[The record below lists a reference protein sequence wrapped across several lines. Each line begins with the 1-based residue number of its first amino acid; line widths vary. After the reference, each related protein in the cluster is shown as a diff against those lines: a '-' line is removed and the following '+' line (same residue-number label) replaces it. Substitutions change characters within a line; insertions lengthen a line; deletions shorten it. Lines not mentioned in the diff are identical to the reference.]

1 MSRPALEIADIF
13 RDYGPAWRHANRGH
27 LSHAQFKVMSAIES
41 CRTAALGGHVARCE
55 NAACG
60 HTAIAYN
67 SCRNRHCAKCQGSQ
81 ARAWMEARKAEL
93 LEVPYFHVV
102 FTLPPRI
109 GAVAFQ
115 NKAVIYDLLFKASS
129 ETLLTIAADPKR
141 LGVKIGFTSVLHTWG
156 SAMTHHPH
164 VHMIVPGGGISTDGT
179 RWIGSSEDFLLPVP
193 VLTKMFRGKMLALLK
208 AAHAAGRLQFFG
220 SHAHLADKAA
230 FKAWLEPLYT
240 TSWHVHAKRPFA
252 GPEQVLA
259 YLARY
264 THRVA
269 ISNSRLISAD
279 AAGVTFTFKD
289 YRVEG
294 PGRYKTMTL
303 PPAEFMRRFMLHV
316 LPKGFHRIRHYGLLA
331 SGGAKARSIAR
342 ARELIAMAT
351 PAKQE
356 PPTAKHDQASA
367 STEKTDAPA
376 HPCPCCGARMAIIET
391 FEAGCIPRHRP
402 TAPTTPAMRIDTS

>member
-1 MSRPALEIADIF
+1 M
-13 RDYGPAWRHANRGH
+13 RGH
-27 LSHAQFKVMSAIES
+27 LSHAQLRVMSAIEG

-67 SCRNRHCAKCQGSQ
+67 SCRNRHCPKCQGSQ
-81 ARAWMEARKAEL
+81 AAKWLEARKAEL

-109 GAVAFQ
+109 GAIAFQ

-164 VHMIVPGGGISTDGT
+164 VHMIVPGGGISPDGSK
-179 RWIGSSEDFLLPVP
+179 WISSSEDYLLPVP
-193 VLTKMFRGKMLALLK
+193 VLAKMFRGKMLAMLK
-208 AAHAAGRLQFFG
+208 AAHEAGRLEFFG
-220 SHAHLADKAA
+220 PNAGLTDKAA
-230 FKAWLEPLYT
+230 FKAFLEPLYQT
-240 TSWHVHAKRPFA
+240 NWHVHAKRPFA

-269 ISNSRLISAD
+269 ISSSRLISAD
-279 AAGVTFTFKD
+279 ETGVTFKYKD

-294 PGRYKTMTL
+294 PGRYKTMTVA
-303 PPAEFMRRFMLHV
+303 PGEFIRRFMLHV
-316 LPKGFHRIRHYGLLA
+316 LPKGFNRIRHYGLLA
-331 SGGAKARSIAR
+331 RSPTKAATLAR
-342 ARELIAMAT
+342 ARALIAAAT
-351 PAKQE
+351 PAKPKAKQQ
-356 PPTAKHDQASA
+356 PDDDTAATAIAK
-367 STEKTDAPA
+367 PA
-376 HPCPCCGARMAIIET
+376 HPCPCCGGLMVIIET
-391 FEAGCIPRHRP
+391 FDAGSTPRHRP
-402 TAPTTPAMRIDTS
+402 SVMPIAIRIDTS